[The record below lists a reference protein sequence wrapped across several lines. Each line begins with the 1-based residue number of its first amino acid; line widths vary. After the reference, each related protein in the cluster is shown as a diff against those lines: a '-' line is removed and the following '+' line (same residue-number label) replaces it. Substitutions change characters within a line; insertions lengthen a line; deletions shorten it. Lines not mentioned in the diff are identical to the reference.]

1 MMGALIRALTNNA
14 VENIEEALGMTDATS
29 SAMKHAIA
37 EWYAAWYGRAPTK
50 TEDPCQRLPYA
61 IVNKLCK
68 ATFGEYDSGLQHTD
82 SAKAKYLDGVRSTFD
97 ACKTSFMTQ
106 AMIGGE
112 AWAKPVPMPDG
123 RLTWQIV
130 GRDSVIILGRD
141 ASGIPSDVALC
152 EKSVSADHHFYTLVE
167 RRTSFAGRLTIRY
180 RLYCSDNKSTLG
192 RRVPLASLPQYERLE
207 DEYTFAVPID
217 GVGMVFLR
225 MPITN
230 CVDGSADGVSIY
242 EPAMG
247 LIHRINE
254 NELQFSREFELGRM
268 RVVASADI
276 LRTHNGKKSLTDDV
290 FVGLDGNEQSVG
302 ITPFA
307 PALRN
312 ESYEARRQT
321 YLKAIENLLGIKRG
335 ILSDAEAVS
344 KTATEINC
352 MGTFYLDDWSNED
365 DTLADFTAIDTIGL
379 LDGSPFDG
387 GVYDTHVASLAAEIL
402 SGYPYTLDSVLGEE
416 RIQGYIP
423 AGTRRE
429 ALQQLAFAIGAVV
442 DCSRGEIIRI
452 VPAPQRASGLI
463 GTDRRLQDGSKVT
476 LLALVT
482 AVSVTAHRYIPGE
495 ASEELYK
502 DTLEPGTYRVTFD
515 APAVADSLAVRGA
528 ELSERGVNHCTLTV
542 SKAAEVC
549 VTGRKYSDSATVLRR
564 EASNLPSNA
573 QGNEVSVPD
582 ATLVSPDR
590 AAAVAARVLDYYA
603 QRYEQTFRM
612 VAGDEKLADRLI
624 VESFGGEMV
633 RGVVTKL
640 EFDLTGGFLADAKI
654 VGRKLS
660 NNAAAYAGEEIHA
673 GERSFI

>member
-1 MMGALIRALTNNA
+1 MASVVINTRFNNRKAEADLKELQAKAKETAREINA
-14 VENIEEALGMTDATS
+14 VEKGLGSAT
-29 SAMKHAIA
+29 
-37 EWYAAWYGRAPTK
+37 TK
-50 TEDPCQRLPYA
+50 R
-61 IVNKLCK
+61 NKLRDDLEAARQK
-68 ATFGEYDSGLQHTD
+68 AAETAAALDEVNARLDAGRKSKFGVTSKGDETLSDKLAAKLQQQDTAVQAAAEAYRAQDAAVQALQQRHAELTAQLAQENYRRIQLMFLETNKPGRYLKLAGIDYGVYLHFSGDEIIKAHVLEECDQLSAEISINTLNLTLFNQEGRFSILNPEGYFDVLQHRQKLTVWED
-82 SAKAKYLDGVRSTFD
+82 VRQSARDTST
-97 ACKTSFMTQ
+97 TS
-106 AMIGGE
+106 
-112 AWAKPVPMPDG
+112 
-123 RLTWQIV
+123 
-130 GRDSVIILGRD
+130 
-141 ASGIPSDVALC
+141 
-152 EKSVSADHHFYTLVE
+152 Y
-167 RRTSFAGRLTIRY
+167 
-180 RLYCSDNKSTLG
+180 
-192 RRVPLASLPQYERLE
+192 
-207 DEYTFAVPID
+207 
-217 GVGMVFLR
+217 
-225 MPITN
+225 
-230 CVDGSADGVSIY
+230 
-242 EPAMG
+242 
-247 LIHRINE
+247 
-254 NELQFSREFELGRM
+254 
-268 RVVASADI
+268 
-276 LRTHNGKKSLTDDV
+276 
-290 FVGLDGNEQSVG
+290 
-302 ITPFA
+302 
-307 PALRN
+307 
-312 ESYEARRQT
+312 
-321 YLKAIENLLGIKRG
+321 
-335 ILSDAEAVS
+335 
-344 KTATEINC
+344 C

-402 SGYPYTLDSVLGEE
+402 NGYPYTLDSVLAEE

-515 APAVADSLAVRGA
+515 APAVADSLAVSGA

>member
-1 MMGALIRALTNNA
+1 MEALLKASEASALMGLSVRHVQRMAKSGELPYQTHMNERNRPEYLFPLSSLPDAAQQKYFAEHAPAALPAAAPAKAKKADKPAACKPLEAYTAEERGEIGYWITTVDRWQTYRNKAGTKKAECDEKFVLLCRMEEPDRQISVETLYRKWAAIREGDYGALVDMRGKARKGMSKMPEAIERVFLSLFLDESQLPVPRCIALTEEWAQQNMPEAMPLPGYHTFYRKAKAVPYPVMVLCRMGEKKYYDLCSPYIRREYESINA
-14 VENIEEALGMTDATS
+14 NDFWV
-29 SAMKHAIA
+29 
-37 EWYAAWYGRAPTK
+37 
-50 TEDPCQRLPYA
+50 
-61 IVNKLCK
+61 
-68 ATFGEYDSGLQHTD
+68 TFGEYDSSLQHTD
-82 SAKAKYLDGVRSTFD
+82 SAKEKYLDGVRSTFD

-167 RRTSFAGRLTIRY
+167 RRTSFAGRLTIQY

-344 KTATEINC
+344 KTATEINSSAGDYSLSIMDFQHLYYDALQAALRLGDQIGQAYRLC
-352 MGTFYLDDWSNED
+352 DASAWDADE
-365 DTLADFTAIDTIGL
+365 LAVTWGNGVLYDADQEWTERKELVQMGL
-379 LDGSPFDG
+379 LKPELALAWKFDLPAETEA
-387 GVYDTHVASLAAEIL
+387 DLAEIRKN
-402 SGYPYTLDSVLGEE
+402 YMP
-416 RIQGYIP
+416 
-423 AGTRRE
+423 
-429 ALQQLAFAIGAVV
+429 
-442 DCSRGEIIRI
+442 
-452 VPAPQRASGLI
+452 
-463 GTDRRLQDGSKVT
+463 
-476 LLALVT
+476 
-482 AVSVTAHRYIPGE
+482 
-495 ASEELYK
+495 ELK
-502 DTLEPGTYRVTFD
+502 DLEG
-515 APAVADSLAVRGA
+515 
-528 ELSERGVNHCTLTV
+528 
-542 SKAAEVC
+542 
-549 VTGRKYSDSATVLRR
+549 
-564 EASNLPSNA
+564 
-573 QGNEVSVPD
+573 
-582 ATLVSPDR
+582 
-590 AAAVAARVLDYYA
+590 
-603 QRYEQTFRM
+603 
-612 VAGDEKLADRLI
+612 
-624 VESFGGEMV
+624 
-633 RGVVTKL
+633 
-640 EFDLTGGFLADAKI
+640 
-654 VGRKLS
+654 
-660 NNAAAYAGEEIHA
+660 
-673 GERSFI
+673 